1 MEPRGYL
8 IPAQGEQYHQ
18 CARALA
24 KSIKYFMPDA
34 LVAVVGDCK
43 DPIFDYEI
51 EFNDPQPGM
60 RNDWQIYRLT
70 PFHETIRLEADMV
83 LNGSIEHWWTAF
95 EKRDVVIAQG
105 TRNFYGQQTSER
117 AYRKHLD
124 VNCLPDVYNAITY
137 WRHSKLA
144 LDFSR
149 HVKMLF
155 DHWSDVTGSI
165 KSWDQSEP
173 DTDTIYSIAITMLG
187 RELFTLPDCLQFAHM
202 KGKINYTNSED
213 WTKEL
218 VWELNTQGLRINTI
232 QQRVPTHYYIKTFAD
247 TLEKHYDKLLAS
259 RNAT

>member
-24 KSIKYFMPDA
+24 KSIKYFMPNA

-70 PFHETIRLEADMV
+70 PFHETIRLEADMI
-83 LNGSIEHWWTAF
+83 LNGSIEHWWTQCQ
-95 EKRDVVIAQG
+95 KRDIVVSTG
-105 TRNFYGQQTSER
+105 TRNFYNNKTSVR
-117 AYRKHLD
+117 KYRKHLD
-124 VNCLPDVYNAITY
+124 KNRLSDVYNAVTY
-137 WRHSKLA
+137 WRKSKLA

-149 HVKMLF
+149 TVKMLF
-155 DHWSDVTGSI
+155 DHWDEVKQTIVG
-165 KSWDQSEP
+165 WNNPEP
-173 DTDTIYSIAITMLG
+173 DTDTVYAIALRIMG
-187 RELFTLPDCLQFAHM
+187 EQQFTLPDSPQFVHM
-202 KGKINYTNSED
+202 KGAINYCRGED

-218 VWELNTQGLRINTI
+218 VWELTSQGLRINTI
-232 QQRVPTHYYIKTFAD
+232 QQTCPTHYYIKSFSN
-247 TLEKHYDKLLAS
+247 TLEEHYDKLLAS
-259 RNAT
+259 QKES